1 MNTKTRKLIIGIALE
16 LGFLALIIAIDLIS
30 KSLFQLLLEN
40 KSGVAAWEGVL
51 EFVYIT
57 NDGASF
63 GAFAG
68 AKWLLIGA
76 PIVVGVAI
84 LACLYINPTTDRL
97 YRYSLLTILGGA
109 LGNLYDR
116 IALEYV
122 RDFIDYKFLDTW
134 FGIDF
139 AIGNIADLF
148 CLIGVLMLII
158 YMIFGYKDGDVK
170 RIFTPMYKQ
179 IFAEAKNA

>member
-1 MNTKTRKLIIGIALE
+1 MDTKKRKLIIGIALE

-30 KSLFQLLLEN
+30 KSLFKFLIEN
-40 KSGVAAWEGVL
+40 NGSFAAWEGVL
-51 EFVYIT
+51 EFVYVT

-68 AKWLLIGA
+68 ARWLLIGA
-76 PIVVGVAI
+76 PIVVGIII

-97 YRYSLLTILGGA
+97 YRYALLTILGGA

-116 IALEYV
+116 IALKYV
-122 RDFIDYKFLDTW
+122 RDFIDYKFLQSW

-148 CLIGVLMLII
+148 CLVGVLMLIVYI
-158 YMIFGYKDGDVK
+158 IFGYKDGDVK
-170 RIFTPMYKQ
+170 RIFTPMYKSAS
-179 IFAEAKNA
+179 IEANNA